1 MKKISLLSVLLTG
14 MFFFSNCSLFHQS
27 ELGTARAQNIL
38 SKIASKVS
46 SSTSSSSSS
55 SSSDSSSSSTSS
67 SSSSSSVLTSILS
80 AVLGSSSTL
89 SEEDLV
95 GTWNY
100 TGTDCVF
107 ESESLLLSAGGEV
120 AAAQLEE
127 QLDTYLAK
135 VGIKE
140 GACSY
145 TFDADGNFS
154 SVIGGKTLSGTYT
167 LNADENTMKLSYMKG
182 VVSTTVHVAK
192 SGSTLSILYESDKL
206 LTIVKA
212 ASSLTGNS
220 TLSTLSSLLDNYDG
234 LLVGLEMTK

>member
-14 MFFFSNCSLFHQS
+14 MFFFSNCGLFYQN
-27 ELGTARAQNIL
+27 ELGTANAQSIL

-46 SSTSSSSSS
+46 SATSSSSSS
-55 SSSDSSSSSTSS
+55 STSESTSSSSSSTSS
-67 SSSSSSVLTSILS
+67 SSILTSILS
-80 AVLGSSSTL
+80 AVLGSSTL

-100 TGTDCVF
+100 SGVDCVF

-120 AAAQLEE
+120 AATQLEE
-127 QLDTYLAK
+127 KLDTYLAK
-135 VGIKE
+135 VGIKA

-145 TFDADGNFS
+145 TFDAEGNFS

-167 LNADENTMKLSYMKG
+167 LNADESTMKLSYMKG
-182 VVSTTVHVAK
+182 LVSTTVHVAK

-212 ASSLTGNS
+212 ASTLTGNS

-234 LLVGLEMTK
+234 LLVGLELTK